1 MICTILVVGG
11 AELLVVVDK
20 LIVVEVE
27 STMLLELDLLTL
39 VA

>member
-27 STMLLELDLLTL
+27 STMLLELDLFTL
-39 VA
+39 AA

>member
-11 AELLVVVDK
+11 AELLVVEDK